1 MKFQTQYRSHER
13 FCSDPGCPVRAVYT
27 PHYDAFGE
35 LVIEQT
41 GFENLYDY
49 IQSHKES
56 CDIHL
61 MLERYANGDDQA
73 LSRAQGFYA
82 DTSGMPQTYAEV
94 LNAVL
99 AGEAAF
105 NQLPKEIKRKFDNS
119 FSQWLA
125 SMDRPD
131 FAQRMGFS
139 ESPVP
144 VQVSDSV
151 LRNPEQTSA
160 TPPSSPA
167 ESAPQPA
174 PQPVTS
180 NTPTS

>member
-1 MKFQTQYRSHER
+1 MTFQTQYREHQR
-13 FCSDPGCPVRAVYT
+13 FVSVPGSPVKDVYS

-35 LVIEQT
+35 LIIEKT
-41 GFENLYDY
+41 GEEDLYAY

-82 DTSGMPQTYAEV
+82 DTSGMPQTYAEI

-105 NQLPKEIKRKFDNS
+105 NQLPKEIKQKFDNS

-131 FAQRMGFS
+131 FAQRMGFA

-144 VQVSDSV
+144 TEVPDSV
-151 LRNPEQTSA
+151 LKGPQSAEPTS
-160 TPPSSPA
+160 
-167 ESAPQPA
+167 SAPAQPT
-174 PQPVTS
+174 PQPVTP
-180 NTPTS
+180 NTPTA

>member
-1 MKFQTQYRSHER
+1 MKFPTQYRAHQRVISN
-13 FCSDPGCPVRAVYT
+13 PGSSVKDVYT

-35 LVIEQT
+35 LIIEKT
-41 GFENLYDY
+41 GEEDLYAY

-82 DTSGMPQTYAEV
+82 DTTGMPQTYAEV

-105 NQLPKEIKRKFDNS
+105 NQLPKEVKQEFDNS
-119 FSQWLA
+119 FAQWLA

-144 VQVSDSV
+144 TEVPDSV
-151 LRNPEQTSA
+151 LKGPEA
-160 TPPSSPA
+160 A
-167 ESAPQPA
+167 QPA
-174 PQPVTS
+174 PAAPAQPTPQPVTP

>member
-1 MKFQTQYRSHER
+1 MSFPTQYRTHER
-13 FCSDPGCPVRAVYT
+13 KISNSGSPIKDVFT

-35 LVIEQT
+35 LIIEKT
-41 GFENLYDY
+41 GEEDLYSY
-49 IQSHKES
+49 IQSHRES

-82 DTSGMPQTYAEV
+82 DTTGMPQTYAEV

-105 NQLPKEIKRKFDNS
+105 NQLPKEIKQEFDNS

-131 FAQRMGFS
+131 FAKRMGFA

-144 VQVSDSV
+144 TDVPDSV
-151 LRNPEQTSA
+151 LKQPEA
-160 TPPSSPA
+160 A
-167 ESAPQPA
+167 QPA
-174 PQPVTS
+174 PSTPSQPTPQPVTL